1 MTQTI
6 SGTQTAGTPQST
18 DDREYSPGQL
28 DRGIPPGP
36 RNYKFGGMAIGLIL
50 AGVVAAIIPND
61 VSYDIR
67 VTAAIAV
74 LMGAFWITEAVPLA
88 ATAMLPLILFPAFG
102 VVDLGGISGN
112 YSSGIILL
120 FLGGFLLALALQRWN
135 LHKRIAINIV
145 LKIGTEPARL
155 VAGFM
160 IATAFL
166 SMWVSNTATAMMMIP
181 MGMTV
186 VKMLEDKEVLPKK
199 SKLGTGLV
207 VSIAYSATI
216 GGFGTM
222 IGSPVN
228 LVILSYIR
236 GSLDYQVTFSQWMM
250 VGIPTVIVFTLVGW
264 LLLTQILWRSEVSEI
279 PGGREI
285 FEKELKRL
293 GKLEGGERIVAIV
306 FACTALSWTL
316 IPIIFGSGIWLSDT
330 AIALIAGVAVMVL
343 PANPK
348 SGVMVL
354 NWKDTKE
361 MPWDVLILIAG
372 GLALSSQ
379 ITESGLSEW
388 LAGSLSGLGNA
399 PQWLMVLAIV
409 VLLLAVTE
417 LTSSTATSAAF
428 VPVIGGLAIAL
439 GMNPVIM
446 AMAAGLACTCSFMMP
461 VGTPPNAIA
470 YSTGA
475 VSMNQLMRTG
485 IWMNLISVVLVTIIA
500 LTLVPLVFG

>member
-1 MTQTI
+1 MTQTVPG
-6 SGTQTAGTPQST
+6 SQTSNSAPST
-18 DDREYSPGQL
+18 RDRDYSPGQL
-28 DRGIPPGP
+28 DRGIPQGS
-36 RNYKFGGMAIGLIL
+36 RNYKFAGMAIGVTL
-50 AGVVAAIIPND
+50 AGVVALIIPND
-61 VSYDIR
+61 VSHDIR

-74 LMGAFWITEAVPLA
+74 LMGALWITEAVPLA

-102 VVDLGGISGN
+102 VVDLGSISGN

-145 LKIGTEPARL
+145 LRIGTAPARL

-160 IATAFL
+160 IATALL

-186 VKMLEDKEVLPKK
+186 VKMLEEKGVLPNK

-207 VSIAYSATI
+207 IGIAYSATI

-236 GSLDYQVTFSQWMM
+236 GPLDYSVSFLQWMS
-250 VGIPTVIVFTLVGW
+250 VGIPTVIVFTFIGW
-264 LLLTQILWRSEVSEI
+264 VLLTKVLWRSEVDEI

-285 FEKELKRL
+285 FENELTRL
-293 GKLEGGERIVAIV
+293 GKMGGGERIVSVI
-306 FACTALSWTL
+306 FALTAMGWIFVPL
-316 IPIIFGSGIWLSDT
+316 IFGDDIWLSDT
-330 AIALIAGVAVMVL
+330 VIALIAGVAVMTI
-343 PANPK
+343 PANPRT
-348 SGVMVL
+348 GVMIL
-354 NWKDTKE
+354 NWKDTRE

-379 ITESGLSEW
+379 ITQSGLSEW
-388 LAGSLSGLGNA
+388 LAGSLTVLGNA
-399 PQWLMVLAIV
+399 PEWLMVLAIV
-409 VLLLAVTE
+409 LLLLAVTE

-485 IWMNLISVVLVTIIA
+485 IWMNAISVILVTIIA
-500 LTLVPLVFG
+500 LTLVPMVFG

>member
-6 SGTQTAGTPQST
+6 SGSQVSAAPQTMENR
-18 DDREYSPGQL
+18 DYSPGQQ
-28 DRGIPPGP
+28 DRGISARS
-36 RNYKFGGMAIGLIL
+36 RNYKFSGLAIGVVL
-50 AGVVAAIIPND
+50 AGLVALIIPND

-74 LMGAFWITEAVPLA
+74 LMGAWWITEAVPLA
-88 ATAMLPLILFPAFG
+88 ATALLPLILFPAFG
-102 VVDLGGISGN
+102 VVELSGVSGN
-112 YSSGIILL
+112 YSSSIILL
-120 FLGGFLLALALQRWN
+120 FLGGFLLAMAMQRWN

-145 LKIGTEPARL
+145 LKIGTGPARL

-160 IATAFL
+160 IATGFL
-166 SMWVSNTATAMMMIP
+166 SMWVSNSATAMMMIP

-186 VKMLEDKEVLPKK
+186 VKMLEDKGVLPKK

-207 VSIAYSATI
+207 VGIAYAATI

-228 LVILSYIR
+228 LVVLSYIR
-236 GSLDYQVTFSQWMM
+236 GSLDYQVTFFQWMM
-250 VGIPTVIVFTLVGW
+250 VGIPTVVVFTLIGW
-264 LLLTQILWRSEVSEI
+264 FLLTKILWRSEVDEI

-285 FEKELKRL
+285 FEKELARL
-293 GKLEGGERIVAIV
+293 GKLEGGERTVCFV
-306 FACTALSWTL
+306 FACTALAWTSV
-316 IPIIFGSGIWLSDT
+316 PIIFGSDVWLNDT
-330 AIALIAGVAVMVL
+330 VIALIAGVFVLIL
-343 PANPK
+343 PANPRK
-348 SGVMVL
+348 GVMVL

-388 LAGSLSGLGNA
+388 LAGSLTGLGNA
-399 PQWLMVLAIV
+399 PQWVMVMAIV
-409 VLLLAVTE
+409 ILLLAVTE
-417 LTSSTATSAAF
+417 LTSSTATTAAF

-439 GMNPVIM
+439 GMDPVIM

-485 IWMNLISVVLVTIIA
+485 LWMNLISVVFVTTVA
-500 LTLVPLVFG
+500 LTLVPAVFG